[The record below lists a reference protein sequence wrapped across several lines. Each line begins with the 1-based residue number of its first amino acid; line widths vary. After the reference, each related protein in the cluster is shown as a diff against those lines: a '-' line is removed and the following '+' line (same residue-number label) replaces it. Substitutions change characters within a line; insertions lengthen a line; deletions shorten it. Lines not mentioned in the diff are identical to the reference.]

1 MKIYEVWDEG
11 FQKPFYLN
19 VSKYTLAYVLEEVNK
34 TISSRSLIFA
44 LAKVFFSKHC
54 INLKLRTEKFLEDI
68 FPFAVYSFGQK
79 PIKTGLN
86 KVSNDV

>member
-34 TISSRSLIFA
+34 TISPRSLIFA
-44 LAKVFFSKHC
+44 LAKIAHKKIPRGYFSIRSLFFWPEA
-54 INLKLRTEKFLEDI
+54 NQNWFE
-68 FPFAVYSFGQK
+68 
-79 PIKTGLN
+79 
-86 KVSNDV
+86 